1 MDPQYKD
8 REIDD
13 SKEMIE
19 RLLAIPKLL
28 IDSATFIEDKQ
39 AIAVDEM
46 MDNLAK
52 GIQLY
57 LSIYLFRFLFMKV
70 IILIHRNR

>member
-1 MDPQYKD
+1 
-8 REIDD
+8 
-13 SKEMIE
+13 MIE

-28 IDSATFIEDKQ
+28 IDSATFIEDKK
-39 AIAVDEM
+39 AIAVEEM

>member
-28 IDSATFIEDKQ
+28 IDSATLIEDKQ

-52 GIQLY
+52 GILLY